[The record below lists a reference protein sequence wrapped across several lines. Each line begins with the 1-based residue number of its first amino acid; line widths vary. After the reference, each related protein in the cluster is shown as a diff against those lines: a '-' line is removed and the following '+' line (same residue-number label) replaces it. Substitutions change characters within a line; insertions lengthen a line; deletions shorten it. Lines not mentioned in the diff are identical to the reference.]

1 MEQKKSKGKE
11 KGIIGKKK
19 GGTAVAFRPQDIID
33 AKFDLDC
40 FGQDILDA
48 VFARVGEGEDADD
61 NLTYTLWINDMKK
74 MYRTADQSN
83 KYKQLKTAVKS
94 LEREGFTFINADGH
108 ETYYPWFSKIVY
120 VPSGNSEMSHIEV
133 DIHKDV
139 KKLIIEATNGAFYN
153 AEKSC
158 NIRGKYSRK
167 LYYQLLNRQNF
178 RGGRAII
185 TIDELRWMLGI
196 PESYNTGM
204 VQKRVLEPAK
214 VEIEEN
220 GEISFTYKPIYEP
233 VKRGRPIVSSFE
245 FIIERSRSK
254 KSYID
259 TTSYEVIENG
269 MDEDKLVGSIVTN
282 LGITQLEAWDII
294 NTAKRKGYIKP
305 DGNMKQLAD
314 IIKYCMKQKPV
325 KPTNYILKILENGF
339 VEPKVKKKEKNKGS
353 LLNQYANIDYDEFES
368 QILAN

>member
-1 MEQKKSKGKE
+1 MEQKKSKGK
-11 KGIIGKKK
+11 KTGIIGRKK

-48 VFARVGEGEDADD
+48 VFARVGENEDADD

-83 KYKQLKTAVKS
+83 KYKQLKAAVKS

-120 VPSGNSEMSHIEV
+120 VPSKNSEMSHIEV
-133 DIHKDV
+133 DIHRDV

-178 RGGRAII
+178 RVGQAII

-196 PESYNTGM
+196 PDSYNTGM
-204 VQKRVLEPAK
+204 VQKRVLEPAMA
-214 VEIEEN
+214 EIEEN

-233 VKRGRPIVSSFE
+233 AKRGRPVVSSFE
-245 FIIERSRSK
+245 FIIERSISK
-254 KSYID
+254 KTYID
-259 TTSYEVIENG
+259 TVSYEVIENG
-269 MDEDKLVGSIVTN
+269 MNQEKLAESIAAN
-282 LGITQLEAWDII
+282 LGITQLEAWEII
-294 NTAKRKGYIKP
+294 KTAKDKDYIT
-305 DGNMKQLAD
+305 DGNVDKLAG
-314 IIKYCMKQKPV
+314 IIKYCMDQKPAR
-325 KPTNYILKILENGF
+325 PTSYVLKILEKGF
-339 VEPKVKKKEKNKGS
+339 VEPKVKKKETGKGR
-353 LLNQYANIDYDEFES
+353 LLNQYANIDYDEFENK
-368 QILAN
+368 ILAN

>member
-1 MEQKKSKGKE
+1 MEQRKGKSR
-11 KGIIGKKK
+11 KTGIIGRKK

-48 VFARVGEGEDADD
+48 VFARVGEGEDEDD
-61 NLTYTLWINDMKK
+61 NLTYTLRINDMKK
-74 MYRTADQSN
+74 MYQTADQSN
-83 KYKQLKTAVKS
+83 KYKQLRAAVKN

-108 ETYYPWFSKIVY
+108 EIYYPWFSKIVY
-120 VPSGNSEMSHIEV
+120 VSSGNSEMSHIEV

-158 NIRGKYSRK
+158 NIRGRYCRK

-178 RGGRAII
+178 RDGRAII
-185 TIDELRWMLGI
+185 TVDELRWMLGI
-196 PESYNTGM
+196 PDSYNTGM

-214 VEIEEN
+214 EEIDKN
-220 GEISFTYKPIYEP
+220 GEISFTYKSIYEP

-245 FIIERSRSK
+245 FIIERNISK
-254 KSYID
+254 KVYID
-259 TTSYEVIENG
+259 TTSYEVIENE
-269 MDEDKLVGSIVTN
+269 MDEEKLVGNIAAN
-282 LGITQLEAWDII
+282 LGITQLEAWDIVHA
-294 NTAKRKGYIKP
+294 AKSKGYIEP
-305 DGNMKQLAD
+305 NGNMEKLAD
-314 IIKYCMKQKPV
+314 IVKYCMEQKPAR
-325 KPTNYILKILENGF
+325 PASYILKIFENGF
-339 VEPKVKKKEKNKGS
+339 VEPKAKKKETNKDS
-353 LLNQYANIDYDEFES
+353 LLNQYANIDYDEFER

>member
-1 MEQKKSKGKE
+1 
-11 KGIIGKKK
+11 
-19 GGTAVAFRPQDIID
+19 
-33 AKFDLDC
+33 
-40 FGQDILDA
+40 
-48 VFARVGEGEDADD
+48 
-61 NLTYTLWINDMKK
+61 MKK
-74 MYRTADQSN
+74 MYKTVDQSN
-83 KYKQLKTAVKS
+83 KYKQLKTAVKN

-120 VPSGNSEMSHIEV
+120 VSSRNSEMSHIEV

-178 RGGRAII
+178 RDGRAII

-196 PESYNTGM
+196 PETYNTGM

-220 GEISFTYKPIYEP
+220 GEIRFTYKPIYEP
-233 VKRGRPIVSSFE
+233 VKRGRPIVSSL
-245 FIIERSRSK
+245 
-254 KSYID
+254 ID
-259 TTSYEVIENG
+259 
-269 MDEDKLVGSIVTN
+269 
-282 LGITQLEAWDII
+282 
-294 NTAKRKGYIKP
+294 TAKRKEYIKP
-305 DGNMKQLAD
+305 DGNMEQLND
-314 IIKYCMKQKPV
+314 VIKYCMEQRPA

-339 VEPKVKKKEKNKGS
+339 VETKAKKEEKNKGS
-353 LLNQYANIDYDEFES
+353 LLNQYADIDYDSFES